1 MMQFNT
7 HEVFKQL
14 KDAGLQDKIADA
26 VVNAINEARVVDLD
40 NLSTTHDISDVRKDI
55 ANTELKL
62 ELKIADVKSELGKE
76 IADVKSDVARL
87 DGKVDKLQWMVTF
100 TIGLLVI
107 VLGVVL
113 KLAFSH

>member
-1 MMQFNT
+1 MMQFDT
-7 HEVFKQL
+7 RKVFKQL
-14 KDAGLQDKIADA
+14 RDAGLQDKIADA

-55 ANTELKL
+55 ANTELK
-62 ELKIADVKSELGKE
+62 IADVKT
-76 IADVKSDVARL
+76 DVAHL

-100 TIGLLVI
+100 TIGLLAVI
-107 VLGVVL
+107 LGVVL

>member
-1 MMQFNT
+1 MMQFDT
-7 HEVFKQL
+7 RKVFKQL
-14 KDAGLQDKIADA
+14 KDAGLQDQIADA

-40 NLSTTHDISDVRKDI
+40 NLSTTHYISDIRKDI

-62 ELKIADVKSELGKE
+62 ELKIADVKS
-76 IADVKSDVARL
+76 DVAHL

-100 TIGLLVI
+100 TIGLLAV